1 MQVIGVVDLLD
12 GRAVHARGGRR
23 ERYLPVQAV
32 DEMSIEPGDATALA
46 RTYVERLGVSGLYVA
61 DLDAIAGRPL
71 QNTCIAALAS
81 ALSATTG
88 GEPSPYSRP
97 EDRRSLE
104 TSPVSGA
111 KAATSA
117 PPLWL
122 DAGASSLERAQQV
135 VALGSAHVVVGLE
148 TLHSYQALVEICKA
162 LGDRVAFSLD
172 LRDGEPIVATG
183 GITLG
188 EPPQVIAARAGDA
201 GVGAIIVIDLARVGA
216 SAGLDLELIA
226 RVRTAAPGLMLVA
239 GGGVHGPEDLTRLAD
254 EGCDGALVA
263 TALLEGRI
271 GAAEIA
277 AARQLNRRFDRRC
290 PGR

>member
-12 GRAVHARGGRR
+12 GRAVHARGGQR

-32 DEMSIEPGDATALA
+32 DGAPIEPGEATALA
-46 RTYVERLGVSGLYVA
+46 RMYVERLGVSGLYVA

-71 QNTCIAALAS
+71 QNACIAALATG
-81 ALSATTG
+81 LSATTASD
-88 GEPSPYSRP
+88 PAPHSRP
-97 EDRRSLE
+97 ENRKSLE
-104 TSPVSGA
+104 ASPLARA
-111 KAATSA
+111 KHATSA
-117 PPLWL
+117 LPLWL
-122 DAGASSLERAQQV
+122 DAGVSSLERARQV
-135 VALGSAHVVVGLE
+135 VGLGAAHLVVGLE
-148 TLHSYQALVEICKA
+148 TLHSYQALAQICGT

-172 LRDGEPIVATG
+172 LREGEPIVAAD
-183 GITLG
+183 GIASG
-188 EPPQVIAARAGDA
+188 EPPHVVAARAADT

-271 GAAEIA
+271 RAADVA
-277 AARQLNRRFDRRC
+277 AARQFNRRFDR
-290 PGR
+290 

>member
-32 DEMSIEPGDATALA
+32 DGASIEPGEATALA

-71 QNTCIAALAS
+71 QNACIAALAS
-81 ALSATTG
+81 GLSA
-88 GEPSPYSRP
+88 
-97 EDRRSLE
+97 
-104 TSPVSGA
+104 
-111 KAATSA
+111 SA
-117 PPLWL
+117 PLLWL
-122 DAGASSLERAQQV
+122 DAGVSSLERAQQV
-135 VALGSAHVVVGLE
+135 VGLGAAHVVVGLE
-148 TLHSYQALVEICKA
+148 TLHSYQALAEICEA
-162 LGDRVAFSLD
+162 FGNRVAFSLD
-172 LRDGEPIVATG
+172 LRNGEPIVAAD
-183 GITLG
+183 GIASG
-188 EPPQVIAARAGDA
+188 EPPHVVAARAA
-201 GVGAIIVIDLARVGA
+201 ETGVGAIIVIDLARVGA
-216 SAGLDLELIA
+216 SGGLDLELIA

-271 GAAEIA
+271 GAAEVA
-277 AARQLNRRFDRRC
+277 AARQLNRHF
-290 PGR
+290 G